1 MEISSNLVAFS
12 KNTNFKNSYRKT
24 IIKVLNFR
32 FVVQE
37 VPSNL
42 QRNLQSQ
49 YAKVMMLIHI
59 MIITM
64 MMTMTL
70 WKHLAVN
77 LLNKKQVEENLPTI
91 VKQSAWNILELHVNL
106 EISVVPKVE

>member
-1 MEISSNLVAFS
+1 M
-12 KNTNFKNSYRKT
+12 
-24 IIKVLNFR
+24 LNIR
-32 FVVQE
+32 YAVQE
-37 VPSNL
+37 VPSDL
-42 QRNLQSQ
+42 QKKLQSQ
-49 YAKVMMLIHI
+49 YAKVMMLINI

-64 MMTMTL
+64 AMTMML
-70 WKHLAVN
+70 LKILAVN